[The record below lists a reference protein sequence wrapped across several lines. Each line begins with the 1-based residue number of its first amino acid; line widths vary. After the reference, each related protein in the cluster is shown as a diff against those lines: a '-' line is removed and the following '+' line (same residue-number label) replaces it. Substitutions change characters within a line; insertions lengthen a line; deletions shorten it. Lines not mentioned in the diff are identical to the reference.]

1 MESSIAA
8 GRTNTYINLV
18 TWQKLLL
25 IVPEKS
31 KKKSEVHKVQAV
43 ALIR

>member
-31 KKKSEVHKVQAV
+31 KKSEVHKVQAV
-43 ALIR
+43 ALMR